1 MDASNKFSG
10 RLCGECDEYTAAKYV
25 RRRPE
30 DGYPTNYLCGKHM
43 GIHRRYADDWRG
55 NDFNRAW
62 HKEKL
67 QGYEEMTLVWRSES
81 VVNADTLRRQKQH
94 AREEQQRIAREA
106 KRVKEIMDA
115 PEEIRVRIAKGAQYR
130 ERGVDQYSEVKVE
143 SSYWGVEIAVRNF
156 HNLTSR
162 EQAEA
167 LVARVQEAIPLLE
180 EKWAQWAQN
189 QEQILLEAD
198 AKKAALLAEQAQA
211 V

>member
-1 MDASNKFSG
+1 MDASNKYSG
-10 RLCGECDEYTAAKYV
+10 KLCGECDEYTAAKYV
-25 RRRPE
+25 KRDPKN
-30 DGYPTNYLCGKHM
+30 GAPVSYLCGKHM

-67 QGYEEMTLVWRSES
+67 EGYEEMTLVWRSES

-94 AREEQQRIAREA
+94 AREEQQRIVREA
-106 KRVKEIMDA
+106 RRLQEIMDA
-115 PEEIRVRIAKGAQYR
+115 PEEIRTRITKGEAYR
-130 ERGVDQYSEVKVE
+130 TKKVEQYSTVKVE
-143 SSYWGVEIAVRNF
+143 STYWGVQIDVCNF
-156 HNLTSR
+156 GNLTSR